1 MSTDDAETQLK
12 QEMTE
17 FYFIHQ
23 VQVTLTM
30 NKTTSGPLKIYSLL
44 TFFFFLTWKEEG
56 NLILY
61 IPLISW
67 KLFKKK
73 KILSEMEVSQE
84 P

>member
-30 NKTTSGPLKIYSLL
+30 NKTTSGPLKIYFLL
-44 TFFFFLTWKEEG
+44 TFFFFNMKRG
-56 NLILY
+56 R
-61 IPLISW
+61 
-67 KLFKKK
+67 
-73 KILSEMEVSQE
+73 
-84 P
+84 

>member
-44 TFFFFLTWKEEG
+44 TFFFFLHEKRRV
-56 NLILY
+56 I
-61 IPLISW
+61 
-67 KLFKKK
+67 
-73 KILSEMEVSQE
+73 
-84 P
+84 